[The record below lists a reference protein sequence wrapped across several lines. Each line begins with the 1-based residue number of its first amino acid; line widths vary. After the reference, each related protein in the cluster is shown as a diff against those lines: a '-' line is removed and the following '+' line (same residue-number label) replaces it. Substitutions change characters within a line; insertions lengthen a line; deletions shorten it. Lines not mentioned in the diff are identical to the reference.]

1 MTSDKLKSWC
11 EIDEKALDSNV
22 KSIRSLLAPTTKL
35 GIVVKSNAYGH
46 GLDLCAKIF
55 ERAAVDWLIVN
66 SVQEATALRASGIK
80 LPVYIC
86 VQVLPEEVDEAAASE
101 ARVVVC
107 DKEVVSKLAV
117 IGRAQNRPIPCHVK
131 LETGTH
137 RQGLDLESA
146 VDMAKFIFNEP
157 GLYLEGLTTHLA
169 DSEDTSNH
177 GFTDG
182 QHQRLEEVVEIL
194 RESGVTLPMVHSASS
209 ATTLL
214 RKDLHGDIVRVGIAA
229 YGLWPSSEV
238 SSSFQK
244 LSSVATK
251 EKSLLPALKWKARIS
266 QIKEI
271 DSGNS
276 IGYGRTFVA
285 KSRMRIGIIPVGY
298 YEGYDRRLS
307 NIGYVLIEG
316 EKAQVCGRVCMNM
329 FMVDLTNLPRVKVGC
344 IATLL
349 GAEDGANV
357 SAEVW
362 ADWLGTINYEVVSRI
377 NPELPRLSLLLE

>member
-1 MTSDKLKSWC
+1 MIRDKLKSWC
-11 EIDEKALDSNV
+11 EINGKALHSNV

-35 GIVVKSNAYGH
+35 GVVVKSNAYGH
-46 GLDLCAKIF
+46 GFDLCAKIF
-55 ERAAVDWLIVN
+55 ECASVDWLIVN
-66 SVQEATALRASGIK
+66 SVQEATALRALGIK

-86 VQVLPEEVDEAAASE
+86 VQVMPEEVDEVAASE

-107 DKEVVSKLAV
+107 DKEIVSKLAD
-117 IGRAQNRPIPCHVK
+117 IGRALNRPIPCHVK

-137 RQGLDLESA
+137 RQGLDSESA
-146 VDMAKFIFNEP
+146 VEIAEYIFNEP
-157 GLYLEGLTTHLA
+157 GVYLEGLTTHFA
-169 DSEDTSNH
+169 DIEDTSNH

-182 QHQRLEEVVEIL
+182 QHQRLEEVADRL
-194 RESGVTLPMVHSASS
+194 RQSGVTLPMVHSASS
-209 ATTLL
+209 ASTLL

-238 SSSFQK
+238 SSSFK
-244 LSSVATK
+244 NLSFSATNPND
-251 EKSLLPALKWKARIS
+251 LVPALNWKARIS
-266 QIKEI
+266 QIKEV

-276 IGYGRTFVA
+276 IGYGRTFIA

-316 EKAQVCGRVCMNM
+316 KKARVCGRVCMNM
-329 FMVDLTNLPRVKVGC
+329 FMVDLTDLPHVKVGS

-349 GAEDGANV
+349 GAEKGANV

-362 ADWLGTINYEVVSRI
+362 ANWLGTINYEVVSRI
-377 NPELPRLSLLLE
+377 NPELPRLSSL